1 MRSSSSPSPWKA
13 FRLHILLG
21 LAAVLVLL
29 AAGFAVGQDR
39 TITTPVSIAQDQLA
53 AGAYTVNQVVQSG
66 RQFFAVPFLKED
78 GHGEGNTGP
87 RSGQRSLQWAGSTTD
102 PLSIPF
108 LRVNGLD
115 SQSCFACHNS
125 AGTYV
130 PKGEL
135 YRTQKPGQVGGAG
148 DFAVALLQ
156 NDDYPNTLSHI
167 LRVPPRV
174 FGSAYLQELAL
185 EMTGDLLAIQQQAI
199 QQAKLNPGKAV
210 TLKLSTKGV
219 DFGAITVTCPD
230 PTCAKP
236 AIDTTAVEG
245 VSADLIVR
253 PFQHKGV
260 AATLRSF
267 TKSALNFHHS
277 MQAVEVVGINTDCD
291 GDGFINELAVD
302 NVNPVSGVSSLPV
315 QQSLGNVAALVAFT
329 GMLRPPAQVP
339 SGDSDKGLSLF
350 NTIGC
355 GGCHVNSLKTRPDP
369 KLRIQLAQP
378 AAGCPTNCGPYGC
391 QQLGSFSEADATTH
405 PAVLAAQAQAA
416 LPGTSHACP
425 AGFYCIDLTNPGS
438 VPPEFLPRLP
448 ANSDLTVTV
457 PLFSDLK
464 RHDMGK
470 FLAQV
475 DPKQADD
482 AGNNI
487 PNREWLTSK
496 LWGVV
501 DNGPW
506 IHDGRARS
514 LREAILMHAGP
525 NGTDTD
531 SDASSV
537 IAAFLALS
545 PADQQA
551 IIDFLESLTIPNP

>member
-13 FRLHILLG
+13 FRPHILLG
-21 LAAVLVLL
+21 LAAVLVLVI
-29 AAGFAVGQDR
+29 ASFAVAQDR
-39 TITTPVSIAQDQLA
+39 TLTTPVSIAQDQLA
-53 AGAYTVNQVVQSG
+53 AGAYTVNQVLQSG

-78 GHGEGNTGP
+78 GHGEGNAGP

-130 PKGEL
+130 PRGEL

-185 EMTGDLLAIQQQAI
+185 EMTADLLGIEEQAI
-199 QQAKLNPGKAV
+199 QQAQHGGSV
-210 TLKLSTKGV
+210 TLPLTSKGV
-219 DFGAITVTCPD
+219 SFGSI
-230 PTCAKP
+230 
-236 AIDTTAVEG
+236 TAVCPNGGCANPALDTSAVQG
-245 VSADLIVR
+245 VSTDLIVR

-302 NVNPVSGVSSLPV
+302 NVNPASGVTSLPV

-329 GMLRPPAQVP
+329 GMLRPPTQAP
-339 SGDSDKGLSLF
+339 TGTSEAGLKLF
-350 NTIGC
+350 NNIGC
-355 GGCHVNSLKTRPDP
+355 SSCHVNSLKTRPDP
-369 KLRIQLAQP
+369 QFRIQLAQP
-378 AAGCPTNCGPYGC
+378 APGCPTNCGPYGC

-416 LPGTSHACP
+416 LPATGGVCP
-425 AGFYCIDLTNPGS
+425 TGFYCIDLTNPGS
-438 VPPEFLPRLP
+438 VPAEFLPRLP

-457 PLFSDLK
+457 PLFSDLR

-482 AGNNI
+482 AGKNI

-514 LREAILMHAGP
+514 LKEAILMHAGAD
-525 NGTDTD
+525 GTDTD
-531 SDASSV
+531 SDASTV
-537 IAAFLALS
+537 IANFRALS
-545 PADQQA
+545 ASDQQS
-551 IIDFLESLTIPNP
+551 IIGFLETLTIPNP